1 VPAELVGAIEQHLGD
16 HVGPSRD
23 ALVFTGPEG
32 QPLGRNKFRPIWVA
46 ARAAAGISG
55 LYFHDLPGSGP
66 TWAAEAGATVR
77 EVMERLG
84 HTTAT
89 IALSYRHATQER
101 DRAIADK
108 PPFSPGPGHVLEI
121 VSGFHQKTVYR
132 LTTAPVSL

>member
-1 VPAELVGAIEQHLGD
+1 
-16 HVGPSRD
+16 
-23 ALVFTGPEG
+23 VFTGPEG

-108 PPFSPGPGHVLEI
+108 LGALMRTASSDTGEGGATL
-121 VSGFHQKTVYR
+121 VSIDR
-132 LTTAPVSL
+132 